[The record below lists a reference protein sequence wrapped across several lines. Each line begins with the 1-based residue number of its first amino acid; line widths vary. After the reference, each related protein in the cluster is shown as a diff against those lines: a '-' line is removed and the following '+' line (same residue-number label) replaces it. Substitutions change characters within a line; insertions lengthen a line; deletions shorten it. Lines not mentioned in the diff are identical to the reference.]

1 MNKKGQAAM
10 EFLMTYGWAILAA
23 IIAIA
28 VLAYFGVFNPGRYT
42 SEMCQLGAPWTCDDN
57 SVASATAANGIQLIV
72 RNGGDVDY
80 NIRSITVSNC
90 GTINLVTVALPNGVL
105 VASGTTSTLGQLNVP
120 CTPALTLGAAFRGNI
135 EITYKDVA
143 GGAAARDLTATGS
156 ITRKKTIA

>member
-1 MNKKGQAAM
+1 MEKRGQAAM

-57 SVASATAANGIQLIV
+57 SVTSVANGVQLII

-80 NIRSITVSNC
+80 NIQNITVSNC
-90 GTINLVTVALPNGVL
+90 GSASFNVL
-105 VASGTTSTLGQLNVP
+105 IASGTTSTLGQLNVP
-120 CTPALTLGAAFRGNI
+120 CVPALTLGAAFRGNI
-135 EITYKDVA
+135 EINYKNAA
-143 GGAAARDLTATGS
+143 GGATSRVLDATGS

>member
-42 SEMCQLGAPWTCDDN
+42 SEMCQVSAPFTCDDN
-57 SVASATAANGIQLIV
+57 SVASATAANGVQIIL

-80 NIRSITVSNC
+80 NVEKITVSNC
-90 GTINLVTVALPNGVL
+90 GTQTYTTPVTVASGV
-105 VASGTTSTLGQLNVP
+105 TTTLGQLNVP
-120 CTPALTLGAAFRGNI
+120 CTTALTLGAAFRGNI
-135 EITYKDVA
+135 EISYRDVA
-143 GGAAARDLTATGS
+143 GGASARLLTATGS
-156 ITRKKTIA
+156 ITRKKVIA

>member
-42 SEMCQLGAPWTCDDN
+42 SEMCQVSAPFTCDDN
-57 SVASATAANGIQLIV
+57 SVVSATAAKGVQLIL

-80 NIRSITVSNC
+80 NVMNITVTNC
-90 GTINLVTVALPNGVL
+90 DTTATTFDSDTVTIGDQPVL
-105 VASGTTSTLGQLNVP
+105 VASGSTSTLGELNVL
-120 CTPALTLGAAFRGNI
+120 CAANA
-135 EITYKDVA
+135 ITE
-143 GGAAARDLTATGS
+143 G
-156 ITRKKTIA
+156 